1 MFGIWGML
9 WCDMTSRTS
18 PVGGLIVALAGLLAV
33 GCSAQTSA
41 VFDALLEARGL
52 PIAAARPGDAG
63 GSTADPEASTW
74 WPHPEG
80 YAMDL
85 PPGWSGI
92 AVDGASEDDLLD
104 IVAGDSPGLAARIT
118 GVLDATDS
126 RISAVAADA
135 HGGSSLAPMLI
146 VIAQATHERPAHAVK
161 SLVKQQI
168 SELPGLTAGP
178 FRNDVLLPNAKGVRY
193 EFSIEDPDLGE
204 LMVRAYL
211 FRFGSDAYLVTFVA
225 TVEGFE
231 GAEATFEAIAQSL
244 RFGV

>member
-1 MFGIWGML
+1 
-9 WCDMTSRTS
+9 MTSRTS
-18 PVGGLIVALAGLLAV
+18 PVGGLIVALSGLLAV

-52 PIAAARPGDAG
+52 PSAATRSDEASGSPSDAG
-63 GSTADPEASTW
+63 AATW

-85 PPGWSGI
+85 PAGWNGFS
-92 AVDGASEDDLLD
+92 VDEGAERELLD
-104 IVAGDSPGLAARIT
+104 IVADDSPGLAARIHN
-118 GVLDATDS
+118 VLDATDS
-126 RISAVAADA
+126 RISAVAADPD
-135 HGGSSLAPMLI
+135 GDSSLAPMLV
-146 VIAQATHERPAHAVK
+146 VIAQPTRQRPAHAVK

-168 SELPGLTAGP
+168 SDLPGLTAGP

-193 EFSIEDPDLGE
+193 EFSIDDPDMGE
-204 LMVRAYL
+204 LTVRAYL

-225 TVEGFE
+225 TADGFE
-231 GAEATFEAIAQSL
+231 AAEAMFEAIAQSL

>member
-1 MFGIWGML
+1 ML
-9 WCDMTSRTS
+9 WRDMTSRTS

-41 VFDALLEARGL
+41 VFDALLDARSV
-52 PIAAARPGDAG
+52 AADAPGSDTAS
-63 GSTADPEASTW
+63 GSPSEDRATTW

-80 YAMDL
+80 YAMTL
-85 PPGWSGI
+85 PAGWAGL
-92 AVDGASEDDLLD
+92 AVDGGSESQLLKALAD
-104 IVAGDSPGLAARIT
+104 SSPALADRVAGVLA
-118 GVLDATDS
+118 ATDS
-126 RISAVAADA
+126 RISAVAADPSA
-135 HGGSSLAPMLI
+135 GTALVPLLV
-146 VIAQATHERPAHAVK
+146 VIAQPTHERPAHAVK
-161 SLVKQQI
+161 SLVKEQI

-193 EFSIEDPDLGE
+193 EFGLQDPDLGQ

-225 TVEGFE
+225 SADSFDA
-231 GAEATFEAIAQSL
+231 AEAVFEAIAQSL